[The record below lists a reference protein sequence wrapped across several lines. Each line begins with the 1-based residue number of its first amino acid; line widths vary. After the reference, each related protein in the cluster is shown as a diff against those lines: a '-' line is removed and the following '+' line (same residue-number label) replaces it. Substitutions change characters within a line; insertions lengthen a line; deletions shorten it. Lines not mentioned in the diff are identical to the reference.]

1 MRTEKKGNQL
11 ALESH
16 SRATEKILM
25 ENRDLESR
33 TGRQMLQAAPGPALI
48 QKQRS

>member
-1 MRTEKKGNQL
+1 MRTEKQRNQL
-11 ALESH
+11 ASESH

-25 ENRDLESR
+25 ENRDLEIR
-33 TGRQMLQAAPGPALI
+33 TGKQILQMAPGPALI